1 MDQKKTEDQEQTKEE
16 FRENE
21 IQDQEDQEDQFG
33 VLDAAIEYKLKG
45 FYPEGLT
52 VDQKCSARRKAK
64 SIPVEHGEVLKRERC
79 ALALSYSCT
88 ITVCLIHSLTTVAM
102 HCGSRTLLSRQCYE
116 YVLHILIEREPHA
129 AAIGADLLS
138 SIVVLVCTCLRS

>member
-1 MDQKKTEDQEQTKEE
+1 MNIADQKKTEDQEQTKEE
-16 FRENE
+16 FPENE
-21 IQDQEDQEDQFG
+21 IQDQEEQFA

-102 HCGSRTLLSRQCYE
+102 HCLIC
-116 YVLHILIEREPHA
+116 LHTA
-129 AAIGADLLS
+129 
-138 SIVVLVCTCLRS
+138 T